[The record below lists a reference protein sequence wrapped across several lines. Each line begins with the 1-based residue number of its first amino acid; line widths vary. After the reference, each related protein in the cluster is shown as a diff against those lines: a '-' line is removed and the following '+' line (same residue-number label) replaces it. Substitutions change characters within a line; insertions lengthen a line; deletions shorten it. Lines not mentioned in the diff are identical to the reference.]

1 MQVVDFKRFVGLAQ
15 ALRFMLASILR
26 PTIRTLIMKTTIRTA
41 AATLAI
47 IATVAGFF
55 VATPVQ
61 AKSAKCSAVP
71 VPGQPGHYIV
81 VCSRARP

>member
-1 MQVVDFKRFVGLAQ
+1 MQVVELKGLPGLAR
-15 ALRFMLASILR
+15 ALPLLLASILR
-26 PTIRTLIMKTTIRTA
+26 PTNRTLTMKTSIRTA

-47 IATVAGFF
+47 IASVASLF
-55 VATPVQ
+55 VAAPVQ
-61 AKSAKCSAVP
+61 AKSAHCSAVP

>member
-1 MQVVDFKRFVGLAQ
+1 
-15 ALRFMLASILR
+15 
-26 PTIRTLIMKTTIRTA
+26 MKTTIRTV